1 VWRRQPL
8 RPVAK
13 ASLVALGYV
22 AALAITLL
30 VAGIYLADTS
40 GPDRQGGMS
49 AFGDSLMLL
58 AVFGLA
64 AVPATGAAL
73 FFLRPHPAFWLT
85 LSLASL
91 AAASTS
97 GIAAVIH
104 ATSSAVEP
112 SSFLQAWSAIAV
124 LRILAAPLFA
134 MLWLLSGLFAPTRSA
149 RLSLF
154 AASMLETAAFAYV
167 AFGWFHPPS

>member
-1 VWRRQPL
+1 VCPDAPVAAVAARRSIVRRSPWRRQAM

-13 ASLVALGYV
+13 GSLVAL
-22 AALAITLL
+22 
-30 VAGIYLADTS
+30 
-40 GPDRQGGMS
+40 GGMS

-73 FFLRPHPAFWLT
+73 FFLRPHRAFWLT
-85 LSLASL
+85 LSIASL
-91 AAASTS
+91 AAAFTS
-97 GIAAVIH
+97 AAAAVIH
-104 ATSSAVEP
+104 ATSS
-112 SSFLQAWSAIAV
+112 IAV
-124 LRILAAPLFA
+124 LRILAAPLVA

-154 AASMLETAAFAYV
+154 AASMIETAAFAYV